1 MSLFIGH
8 KNDNTPLLHITSD
21 TRDASEL
28 KTNPIVTSVFHSDL
42 NYLSYTVYTPIM
54 TFFIPDTITSTSAY
68 NPGGLVVEM
77 PAEFYTKFSSYT
89 NRCYFILLNDSDS
102 GLNISH
108 YNIGTRVPNHL
119 PPQIAWF
126 SFIPNAS
133 TNNGLYKGE
142 LPYPTSTN
150 RYGYI
155 DTKVNTTNVKIIVTN
170 YADSVIIDKYKINS
184 NIDITNSTFNIGGID
199 IASYPYITRFILNAI
214 DTSILLNSE
223 TYQLCNNNSS
233 GTFELVSNPYI
244 QLTVGNK
251 VIADSRYKN
260 NLHSKVMTSLVY
272 YNLDVGN
279 SLQIVAETLNYKDLV
294 AIEYTTGYILSTG
307 QRMYSRYL
315 VSYTEGKVIPIQR
328 TNATSVDLVC
338 SNNKLY
344 IRFNRFWTSHY
355 DNYIGIKYRLFQ

>member
-21 TRDASEL
+21 TRDISGL
-28 KTNPIVTSVFHSDL
+28 KTNPIDTSVFHSDL
-42 NYLSYTVYTPIM
+42 DYLSYTVYTPIM
-54 TFFIPDTITSTSAY
+54 TTFIPDTIFRSSY
-68 NPGGLVVEM
+68 YPGGLVVEM
-77 PAEFYTKFSSYT
+77 PPGFYTKFSNYT

-102 GLNISH
+102 GLNINH
-108 YNIGTRVPNHL
+108 YNIGSRPPAYI

-126 SFIPNAS
+126 SFIPNAN

-142 LPYPTSTN
+142 LQYPTSTN
-150 RYGYI
+150 KYGYI
-155 DTKVNTTNVKIIVTN
+155 NTKVNTTNVKIIVTN
-170 YADSVIIDKYKINS
+170 YADSVIIDKYKTN
-184 NIDITNSTFNIGGID
+184 NKIDITNSTFSIGGID
-199 IASYPYITRFILNAI
+199 IASYPYITRFILNDI
-214 DTSILLNSE
+214 DTSIVLNGE
-223 TYQLCNNNSS
+223 TYQLCNTNSS
-233 GTFELVSNPYI
+233 GTFELISNPNI

-279 SLQIVAETLNYKDLV
+279 SIQIVAETLNHKDLV
-294 AIEYTTGYILSTG
+294 AIEYTTAYILSTG
-307 QRMYSRYL
+307 QRIYSRHL
-315 VSYTEGKVIPIQR
+315 VSYTDGKVIPMER
-328 TNATSVDLVC
+328 TKSTSVDLVC

-344 IRFNRFWTSHY
+344 IRFNSFWTSHY

>member
-21 TRDASEL
+21 TRDISGL
-28 KTNPIVTSVFHSDL
+28 KTDPIYTSVFHSDL

-54 TFFIPDTITSTSAY
+54 TTFISDTETSSSY
-68 NPGGLVVEM
+68 YPGGLVVEM
-77 PAEFYTKFSSYT
+77 PSEFYTKFSSYP
-89 NRCYFILLNDSDS
+89 NRCYFILLDNSDS

-108 YNIGTRVPNHL
+108 YNKGDKPPAYR

-126 SFIPNAS
+126 SFIPNS
-133 TNNGLYKGE
+133 TTNNGLYNGE

-170 YADSVIIDKYKINS
+170 YADSVLIDKYKINS

-199 IASYPYITRFILNAI
+199 IASYPYITRFILNDI
-214 DTSILLNSE
+214 DTSIVLNGE
-223 TYQLCNNNSS
+223 TYQLCNNTSS
-233 GTFELVSNPYI
+233 GPFELISNPHI

-279 SLQIVAETLNYKDLV
+279 SVQIVAETLNYKDLV
-294 AIEYTTGYILSTG
+294 AIEYTTAYILSTG
-307 QRMYSRYL
+307 QRLYSRYL
-315 VSYTEGKVIPIQR
+315 VSYAEGKVIPIQR
-328 TNATSVDLVC
+328 TTVTSVDLVC
-338 SNNKLY
+338 SNNRLY
-344 IRFNRFWTSHY
+344 IRFNSFWNSHY
-355 DNYIGIKYRLFQ
+355 DNYIGIKYRLFN